1 MQEFDTSAHDSD
13 GSFGDERQARI
24 EQMRAYMQFIFKRI
38 LVFVCFG
45 PGVLGC
51 LWLIGRILKR

>member
-13 GSFGDERQARI
+13 EDMGGERHARL
-24 EQMRAYMQFIFKRI
+24 EQMRAYMRFIFKRI

>member
-1 MQEFDTSAHDSD
+1 MQDFDTTSQDAEPVA
-13 GSFGDERQARI
+13 ERNERL
-24 EQMRAYMQFIFKRI
+24 EQLQVYLRLIFKRI

-51 LWLIGRILKR
+51 LWLIGRIIKR

>member
-1 MQEFDTSAHDSD
+1 MQDFETGSADADTCA
-13 GSFGDERQARI
+13 ERNERL
-24 EQMRAYMQFIFKRI
+24 EQMRLYWRFVAKRI